1 MLRKFHDVPT
11 MKMFSRM
18 LTAFLL
24 EAVKSGLKMLF
35 PPEKQCP
42 RVINKSSDKS
52 SEATQLWGE
61 K

>member
-1 MLRKFHDVPT
+1 M

-35 PPEKQCP
+35 PPEKKQCL
-42 RVINKSSDKS
+42 RVINPARPPNCGVKNKRLKM
-52 SEATQLWGE
+52 EHGGL
-61 K
+61 

>member
-1 MLRKFHDVPT
+1 